1 MTASDTFNS
10 QQPSHRYSLS
20 TKSDV
25 SRAEVQGYTAMCAD
39 IVGIALNQYLAG
51 INSPASVDSELLKI
65 IMGHEKTQST
75 EQKRIKIWNP

>member
-1 MTASDTFNS
+1 
-10 QQPSHRYSLS
+10 
-20 TKSDV
+20 
-25 SRAEVQGYTAMCAD
+25 MCAD